1 MLQWDENYGATSDLV
16 NGYAW
21 DTAILFVQK
30 YSGDVNYSMQSSLNN
45 TLANT
50 GVNGDEKCHIH
61 DMASNCFEWITETY
75 SGNNTNPCVCI
86 GETIWEALQVIEI
99 LLKHLV
105 YLVRLVFVH
114 FYICKR

>member
-86 GETIWEALQVIEI
+86 GGNYMGGVTSNRNFAKTSSVLSQIGFRT
-99 LLKHLV
+99 LL
-105 YLVRLVFVH
+105 YL
-114 FYICKR
+114 